1 MYLYAKKQITLEE
14 EVEVISP
21 NGHKWNDMKT
31 VQLLKID
38 TYIEISNYGIVTTKY
53 GQHIQF
59 NIISNKGDN
68 KTIVFWRHHLDN
80 AIFFDTL
87 EEVKAHQEKELA
99 KDKSK
104 YIIKYK
110 GENYKDKKYKRVQ
123 DIFCSLMSDF
133 GYYGLFWNSLTKE
146 NIAKNPELKSI
157 NDFPYWCDTSH
168 RCKRDLNELKDFEI
182 HKYFGAKK
190 PTEKIEYDLY
200 YKISKNFNTL
210 HLALEYGLC
219 VKDLYSKIESADNS
233 EEFKYILVYTPSD
246 YKDDYKWETLKE
258 DISIKANLK
267 GISNTSYIKSTKYG
281 KTAIAFNDMEMLVT
295 FFLKFD
301 EEHRNNINMF
311 TLDEGKKIEC
321 NGDAT
326 LFILDKALDNILAI

>member
-1 MYLYAKKQITLEE
+1 MYLYAKKQISLQEPVQRPGGRWMDYT
-14 EVEVISP
+14 I
-21 NGHKWNDMKT
+21 

-38 TYIEISNYGIVTTKY
+38 TYIEISNYRIENDGPFGGNCIKFEIV
-53 GQHIQF
+53 
-59 NIISNKGDN
+59 SNKGET
-68 KTIVFWRHHLDN
+68 KTIFLYQYDLDKC
-80 AIFFDTL
+80 IFFETL

-123 DIFCSLMSDF
+123 DIFCSLMSEF
-133 GYYGLFWNSLTKE
+133 GYYSLFWNSLTKE
-146 NIAKNPELKSI
+146 NIAKNPELRSI
-157 NDFPYWCDTSH
+157 NDFPYWCDTSCGQ
-168 RCKRDLNELKDFEI
+168 RNLNDLKDFEI

-200 YKISKNFNTL
+200 HKISKNFNTL

-246 YKDDYKWETLKE
+246 YKDDYKWETMKE

-267 GISNTSYIKSTKYG
+267 GIPNTSYIKSTKYG

-326 LFILDKALDNILAI
+326 LYILDKALDNILAI